1 MTPHDQHFK
10 QLIRTF
16 FYEFLEA
23 FVPELARAVDRRHFE
38 FLDKELIW
46 IRRRLRKAKFV
57 DLVAKVKLKGETGF
71 ILVHVEHQAK
81 RDPAITR
88 RMFFYAAWLVERYGL
103 PVWPVLVTSYAHPRT
118 VEPERYEM
126 TIRDR
131 VILTFRYDVVQLNR
145 LHWRDYLKHPNP
157 AATALMGRM
166 DIAPADRVRV
176 KAEIFRVLL
185 TLRLRPEKAQL
196 ILGFVETYLGLTAQ
210 EELRLQRELDTLSEK
225 EQAKIMRMLL
235 PGERAGIR
243 KGRQEGRQETLRED
257 ILDVL
262 EARFKH
268 VPYEVREKIQAIE
281 LEARL
286 KRLHRQA
293 VLVESL
299 EAFAEQL

>member
-10 QLIRTF
+10 ELIRTF

-23 FVPELARAVDRRHFE
+23 FVPELSRAVDRRHFE

-57 DLVAKVKLKGETGF
+57 DLVAKVKLKGEAGF
-71 ILVHVEHQAK
+71 ILVHVEQQAK
-81 RDPAITR
+81 RDPAIAR

-103 PVWPVLVTSYAHPRT
+103 PVWPVLVTSYSHPRT

-126 TIRDR
+126 TIRGR
-131 VILTFRYDVVQLNR
+131 LVLSFRYDVVQLNR
-145 LHWRDYLKHPNP
+145 LHWRDYLQRPNS
-157 AATALMGRM
+157 AAAALLARM
-166 DIAPADRVRV
+166 DIAPADRVQV

-185 TLRLRPEKAQL
+185 TLRLRPEKARL
-196 ILGFVETYLGLTAQ
+196 ILGFVETYLELTAQ
-210 EELRLQRELDTLSEK
+210 EELRLQRKLDILSAS
-225 EQAKIMRMLL
+225 EQEKIMRMLL

-257 ILDVL
+257 ILDAL

-268 VPYEVREKIQAIE
+268 VPYEVREKVQAIE
-281 LEARL
+281 PEARL

-293 VLVESL
+293 VLVENL
-299 EAFAEQL
+299 EAFAEEL